1 MYAEMI
7 VLEHRRRA
15 YLRRK
20 RPEKAAEIAEE
31 IRRKTEEF
39 RRERAE
45 AVGELRQKLDVA
57 LKEGN
62 FVEAVKIAN
71 RINELEK

>member
-1 MYAEMI
+1 MYAEMM

-20 RPEKAAEIAEE
+20 RPEKAAEIAKE
-31 IRRKTEEF
+31 IHKKTEEF
-39 RRERAE
+39 RREKAE
-45 AVGELRQKLDVA
+45 VVGELRKKMDVA
-57 LKEGN
+57 LTEGN

-71 RINELEK
+71 RISMLEK